1 MEQSEYSLYRYEMYQ
16 KYANGIYIYM
26 YIFQAYYLAVS
37 LPIEKAPTKKITDFN
52 GGVTISEIL
61 KYPVR
66 GLVFEGGCSLED
78 LSNAISDSCICLQNN
93 NIPYNVLISDSGK
106 RIFLLPQVKKTY
118 YFLLIIYAL
127 FGKPSR

>member
-1 MEQSEYSLYRYEMYQ
+1 
-16 KYANGIYIYM
+16 M

-78 LSNAISDSCICLQNN
+78 LSNAVSDSCICLQNN

-106 RIFLLPQVKKTY
+106 RIFLLPQVKKLATFFSSY
-118 YFLLIIYAL
+118 MLYLANLADKL
-127 FGKPSR
+127 VVS